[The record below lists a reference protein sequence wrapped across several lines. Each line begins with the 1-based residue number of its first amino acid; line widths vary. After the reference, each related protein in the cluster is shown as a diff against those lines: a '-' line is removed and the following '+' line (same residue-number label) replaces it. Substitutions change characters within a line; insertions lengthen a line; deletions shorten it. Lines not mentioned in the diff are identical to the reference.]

1 MSDANQK
8 NDAKPARKGA
18 STARAPEI
26 SDANPKS
33 DAKPAR
39 KGASAAAAAPE
50 ALQPPPL
57 IPPILVFSLAA
68 LVILAALGAVIYWV
82 FGTTSQLQYPMIV
95 ALLCF
100 ALSTV
105 ACLLF
110 ASQAKLNATLPIA
123 SITMGG
129 PAVIWIGTLILFAY
143 LFPVPPVSQQS
154 VVDILRM
161 QQIREGWRPFP
172 DWVKQLGELGKE
184 VLQNESSHV
193 RHTLDVLYYTGI
205 GRQKIS
211 SPIIDHLYV
220 YPDDK
225 TALEFTRLRGAKSDI
240 AEIYFKAHPT
250 ESGTATSMLLAKSRD
265 AIVVA
270 EMSGQSDWTEVR
282 SENLDCLIVTIYDE
296 GLLQRGDFVY
306 FGTNKYRKDGN
317 AAYRFGVMTSDPIQ
331 SPKGWRFRGF
341 PFPLTDEIPVVF
353 RRHGAP
359 WATNVDPLIEQLS
372 EWFALLDRKPLD
384 SGRVPE
390 AAAFLEQVRGRLPG
404 GNFSGFHKAPIF
416 KSAYSARFEDLQDA
430 MAITFERQG
439 R

>member
-1 MSDANQK
+1 MSD
-8 NDAKPARKGA
+8 
-18 STARAPEI
+18 TE
-26 SDANPKS
+26 PKS
-33 DAKPAR
+33 DAKPTGGTP
-39 KGASAAAAAPE
+39 GAGAPGVNE
-50 ALQPPPL
+50 PLQPPPAS

-68 LVILAALGAVIYWV
+68 LVIVAALGAVIYWV
-82 FGTTSQLQYPMIV
+82 FGASSQLQYPMIV

-110 ASQAKLNATLPIA
+110 ASNAKLNATLPIA

-129 PAVIWIGTLILFAY
+129 PAVIWVGTLVLFAY
-143 LFPVPPVSQQS
+143 LFPVPPVTQQS
-154 VVDILRM
+154 IVDILRM

-172 DWVKQLGELGKE
+172 DWIRQLGELGKE
-184 VLQNESSHV
+184 VQQNEASHV

-205 GRQKIS
+205 GRQKIG

-240 AEIYFKAHPT
+240 AEIYFKAYPT
-250 ESGTATSMLLAKSRD
+250 QSGSAKSLLLARSGD
-265 AIVVA
+265 AIVTA
-270 EMSGQSDWTEVR
+270 ELSGRSDWSEIRT
-282 SENLDCLIVTIYDE
+282 ENLDCLIVTIYEE
-296 GLLQRGDFVY
+296 GLLRRGDFVY

-317 AAYRFGVMTSDPIQ
+317 AVYRFGVMTSDAIQ

-359 WATNVDPLIEQLS
+359 WSANVDPVVDQLS
-372 EWFALLDRKPLD
+372 EWFALLDRKPLEG
-384 SGRVPE
+384 GRSAD
-390 AAAFLEQVRGRLPG
+390 AAKFLEEIRARLPDG
-404 GNFSGFHKAPIF
+404 SFSNFHKAAVF

-430 MAITFERQG
+430 MAITFER
-439 R
+439 

>member
-1 MSDANQK
+1 VSLRLQRMSDADTK
-8 NDAKPARKGA
+8 PDAKPTGGA
-18 STARAPEI
+18 PNAGAPGVSE
-26 SDANPKS
+26 P
-33 DAKPAR
+33 
-39 KGASAAAAAPE
+39 
-50 ALQPPPL
+50 LQPPPAS

-82 FGTTSQLQYPMIV
+82 LGATSQLQYPMIV

-110 ASQAKLNATLPIA
+110 ASNAKLNATLPVA

-129 PAVIWIGTLILFAY
+129 PAVIWVGTLVLFAY

-154 VVDILRM
+154 FIDILRM
-161 QQIREGWRPFP
+161 QQIREGWQTFP

-184 VLQNESSHV
+184 VLQNEASHV

-205 GRQKIS
+205 GRQKIG
-211 SPIIDHLYV
+211 SPIIDHLYA

-225 TALEFTRLRGAKSDI
+225 TALEFTRVRGAKSDI

-250 ESGTATSMLLAKSRD
+250 QSGTAKSLLLAKSKD
-265 AIVVA
+265 AIVTA
-270 EMSGQSDWTEVR
+270 ELSGRSDWSEIR
-282 SENLDCLIVTIYDE
+282 SESLDCLIVTIYEE

-317 AAYRFGVMTSDPIQ
+317 AAYRFGVITSDAIQ
-331 SPKGWRFRGF
+331 SPKSWRFRGF
-341 PFPLTDEIPVVF
+341 PFPLTDEVPVVF
-353 RRHGAP
+353 KRHGAS
-359 WATNVDPLIEQLS
+359 WAANADAVVEQLS
-372 EWFALLDRKPLD
+372 EWFALLDRKPLEG
-384 SGRVPE
+384 GRTAE
-390 AAAFLEQVRGRLPG
+390 AAAFLEQIRGRLPEG
-404 GNFSGFHKAPIF
+404 GFSGFHKAAIF